1 METSVASDS
10 ELLTAWVAHRREAAF
25 HALVARYATLV
36 HMTAKRTC
44 GDDSLAAD
52 ASQLVFILL
61 AQKAKSL
68 ATHPTLAG
76 WLHVTAVRK
85 TRDLIDKSQRESR
98 KRRHLQ
104 VAMETNSS
112 NPPSDTWQE
121 MQPVLDQALAAL
133 SDKDREAILLR
144 FYRSLTIREIA
155 TTLGIATDAA
165 QKRLDRATERLRG
178 KLARRGVQ
186 TSGTLSAAMLAGF
199 AADAQ
204 AALPISILASK
215 AIAAGTVSSFSLAAI
230 ITSIAALM
238 KSSSLIPPVV
248 ALILAGAWTGTKY
261 HSLSATEARNEVLR
275 HEIAQANT
283 TKTPATVKL
292 TEDDRPIDWQ
302 KLASEKGNGPEFQRF
317 QKRLTP
323 MSQEDL
329 IATLDQIAALELSNT
344 RRSELESAVITPL
357 MEIDP
362 EWVLNHFT
370 DRLREALPLPSAFE
384 LWAKKDLVK
393 ATAWLDAQ
401 IAAGN
406 LDSKRLDDT
415 DGRQQPR
422 NAFEFWL
429 IDVLLASDPAAA
441 ARRLSSITE
450 KQRQLV
456 MSSLANSMSN
466 WVLNEPLT
474 EGNHLAF
481 ANLVRSQL
489 PVHLQVPMLAD
500 CLPYTWDVEEFPKF
514 NAYMDVIEATPE
526 ERISCAEAFA
536 ENRIRDVGGRP
547 DVTLDDLEA
556 LRGDFAKI
564 SPQNVDT
571 MTARSLAAAVKGTT
585 GFSSVSG
592 LAVGLQERSGSDA
605 VLATFLEIVAISNR
619 DKELGRKLA
628 GKVSDET
635 RRAEILKRFN

>member
-1 METSVASDS
+1 MDDAAQSDS
-10 ELLTAWVAHRREAAF
+10 DLLADWVAHRRESAF
-25 HALVARYATLV
+25 RTLVERYATLV
-36 HMTAKRTC
+36 HMAAKRTC
-44 GDDSLAAD
+44 GDDALAAD

-68 ATHPTLAG
+68 TTHPTLAG
-76 WLHVTAVRK
+76 WLHVTAVMK
-85 TRDLIDKSQRESR
+85 TRDLIDKTRRETR
-98 KRRHLQ
+98 KRQLLT
-104 VAMETNSS
+104 MEAQSHS
-112 NPPSDTWQE
+112 HVDTWQKI
-121 MQPVLDQALAAL
+121 QPVLDDALAAL
-133 SDKDREAILLR
+133 SDKDREALLLR
-144 FYRSLTIREIA
+144 FYRSLSIREIA
-155 TTLGIATDAA
+155 DTLGIATDAA
-165 QKRLDRATERLRG
+165 QKRIDRATERLRG
-178 KLARRGVQ
+178 KLIRRGCQ
-186 TSGTLSAAMLAGF
+186 AGGSLSAAMLAGF
-199 AADAQ
+199 TADAQ
-204 AALPISILASK
+204 AAVLPVSALSSK
-215 AIAAGTVSSFSLAAI
+215 AIAAGTVSTFSLSAI

-261 HSLSATEARNEVLR
+261 HSLSATEARNTHLQA
-275 HEIAQANT
+275 EIAAARPV
-283 TKTPATVKL
+283 KTSTPVKL
-292 TEDDRPIDWQ
+292 TKDDGPIDWQ
-302 KLASEKGNGPEFQRF
+302 KLAAEKGNGPELQRF

-323 MSQEDL
+323 MSRADL
-329 IATLDQIAALELSNT
+329 IATLDQIAALEFSNS
-344 RRSELESAVITPL
+344 RRTELESAVITPL
-357 MEIDP
+357 MQIDP
-362 EWVLNHFT
+362 EWVLNHFA

-393 ATAWLDAQ
+393 ATAWLDAR

-415 DGRQQPR
+415 DDRQHPR

-429 IDVLLASDPAAA
+429 IDVLLASDPPAA
-441 ARRLSSITE
+441 ARRLSAIPE
-450 KQRQLV
+450 KQRESL

-489 PVHLQVPMLAD
+489 PVNLQAPMLAD
-500 CLPYTWDVEEFPKF
+500 CVPYFWSVEEFPKF

-526 ERISCAEAFA
+526 ERISCAEDFSK
-536 ENRIRDVGGRP
+536 NCIQTVGGRP

-556 LRGDFAKI
+556 LRGEFAKI

-585 GFSSVSG
+585 AFPRVSG
-592 LAVGLQERSGSDA
+592 LAVELQERSGSDA
-605 VLATFLEIVAISNR
+605 VLATFLEIVDIPTWDN
-619 DKELGRKLA
+619 ELGRKLA
-628 GKVSDET
+628 SKISDER